1 MSDDD
6 GDGDGFRDL
15 SDWGAGFDPDTA
27 NPEDELNRFLSDWL
41 MRKADAK
48 VFWDRE
54 RSYGNGTFGISTR
67 RRPDL
72 VISSTANN
80 YAVEVKREGLDS
92 RVLDGLHQT
101 AQYWRDIET
110 GKAEYKINDETVEIE
125 AVLLATRRSPE
136 GHLFKNVRNKDPRL
150 TGRHPKH
157 KKTIEEY
164 HNQPEWEHVASR
176 VGIRQEYRTVRSWYN
191 NNPNINGETG
201 FGGLLSSCL
210 DRQYKPGR
218 DTAFPAAIY
227 FAPGRGNHAQN
238 WQYIPFNENPW
249 LDYE

>member
-15 SDWGAGFDPDTA
+15 SEWGAGFDPDTP

-72 VISSTANN
+72 VISSVANN
-80 YAVEVKREGLDS
+80 YAVEVKREGELS

-110 GKAEYKINDETVEIE
+110 GEAEYEINGEAVEIE
-125 AVLLATRRSPE
+125 AVLLATRRSPA
-136 GHLFKNVRNKDPRL
+136 GHLFANARGRDPRVN
-150 TGRHPKH
+150 GRHPNMKAV
-157 KKTIEEY
+157 IDEY
-164 HNQPEWEHVASR
+164 HNAPEWEHAASLVA
-176 VGIRQEYRTVRSWYN
+176 IRQEYRAVRSWYN
-191 NNPNINGETG
+191 NDDEIDGETG

-210 DRQYKPGR
+210 DRQYESGR
-218 DTAFPAAIY
+218 DTAFPAAFY
-227 FAPGRGNHAQN
+227 LAPGLTDHAQT
-238 WQYIPFNENPW
+238 WQYIPFHENPW
-249 LDYE
+249 FNYE